1 VRKFAII
8 LGITLGLCGSTSA
21 FGQDVPRAEVFGGY
35 SYLNFDTVGVTDRL
49 NMNGWEASAA
59 FNFNRWVGVEG
70 DFSGHYK
77 GNCGGVT
84 GLTCKDLSFMGGP
97 RFTYRRDR
105 ITAFAHGLFGGDNGS
120 LGLFHVS
127 LSDTPFAWAAGGG
140 VDYAVTKTISIRMGQ
155 VDYFMTRHL
164 NDLGL
169 ANQNN
174 IRVSAGIVFT
184 FGGTREASSG
194 ARNQT
199 GSAPTQTGRN
209 QAAGAP
215 TQTGPTSEAALLGV
229 SGYATDAGF
238 KITSVQA
245 GTPAAQIYLNPGD
258 IISNIDGREVHSSRD
273 IESAIAAS
281 TSGTI
286 KVSCLIQTTA
296 VGMVHVEREVKV
308 R

>member
-1 VRKFAII
+1 M
-8 LGITLGLCGSTSA
+8 
-21 FGQDVPRAEVFGGY
+21 D
-35 SYLNFDTVGVTDRL
+35 
-49 NMNGWEASAA
+49 
-59 FNFNRWVGVEG
+59 
-70 DFSGHYK
+70 
-77 GNCGGVT
+77 
-84 GLTCKDLSFMGGP
+84 
-97 RFTYRRDR
+97 
-105 ITAFAHGLFGGDNGS
+105 
-120 LGLFHVS
+120 
-127 LSDTPFAWAAGGG
+127 
-140 VDYAVTKTISIRMGQ
+140 Q